1 MTQNPNYYNLQGVTH
16 RHLSDHLS
24 ELVETTLNDLETS
37 KCIAVEDGI
46 DLSPLNLGMI
56 SAYYYIQY
64 NTIELF
70 SLSLTAKMKI
80 RGLLDVI
87 SNASEFDVLL
97 PVRHHEDILLR
108 QLAAKVPQKLAPKA
122 KFSSPHVKAN
132 LLLQAHLSRL
142 QLPTEM
148 QTDTDRLLGCT
159 IRLIQACV
167 DVLSSNSWLGPALAA
182 MELSQ
187 MCTQA
192 VWHKDSYLRQ
202 IPHFTAERINQC
214 KENKIETVFDII
226 ELEDDERNQV
236 LEGLTQAQMADVAR
250 FCNRYPNIE
259 ITYEVVASNGNN
271 ATKAPV
277 RSGETLTVQVSLER
291 EEDNVGPVIA
301 PFFSQPREEGW
312 WLVVGEQ
319 KTNSLVAIKR
329 LFVSQ
334 SMKVRLDLNAP
345 SHAGRHEFTLFFM
358 SDAYMGCDQEYKF
371 QVEVRE

>member
-1 MTQNPNYYNLQGVTH
+1 
-16 RHLSDHLS
+16 
-24 ELVETTLNDLETS
+24 
-37 KCIAVEDGI
+37 
-46 DLSPLNLGMI
+46 
-56 SAYYYIQY
+56 
-64 NTIELF
+64 
-70 SLSLTAKMKI
+70 MKI

-87 SNASEFDVLL
+87 SNAAEFDILL

-108 QLAAKVPQKLAPKA
+108 QLSVKVPQKLAPKA

-142 QLPTEM
+142 QLPNEM
-148 QTDTDRLLGCT
+148 QTDTDRLLSCT

-214 KENKIETVFDII
+214 KENKVETVFDLI
-226 ELEDDERNQV
+226 ELEDEERNQ
-236 LEGLTQAQMADVAR
+236 LLDGLTQVQMADVAR
-250 FCNRYPNIE
+250 FYIISHCL
-259 ITYEVVASNGNN
+259 
-271 ATKAPV
+271 
-277 RSGETLTVQVSLER
+277 GETLTVQVSLER

-312 WLVVGEQ
+312 WLVVGEV

-334 SMKVRLDLNAP
+334 SMKVRLDLSAP
-345 SHAGRHEFTLFFM
+345 NHSGRHEFTLFFM

-371 QVEVRE
+371 QIEVREGGGGTGGRSHND